1 MEQTAVEWLMPKVLE
16 LSLQLSLRRISQR
29 NCELELLRVFEQAKE
44 MVEQQKLELINEVA
58 HHFYRAGFF
67 EPTETRFDKYL
78 NEYFEIKRN
87 EGFITHKIT
96 PGNGS
101 YTDCGLLI
109 NVDEDGE
116 MSPRFTLYTSQV
128 NCENCLKKQK

>member
-1 MEQTAVEWLMPKVLE
+1 MKQTAVEWLFDQLPEHLR
-16 LSLQLSLRRISQR
+16 LSENGFDMLQ
-29 NCELELLRVFEQAKE
+29 QAKE
-44 MVEQQKLELINEVA
+44 MEEQQKLELINEVA

-67 EPTETRFDKYL
+67 EPTETRFGNYL
-78 NEYFEIKRN
+78 NEYFEIKQN
-87 EGFITHKIT
+87 EGFIVHKIT

-109 NVDEDGE
+109 NVDEDGG
-116 MSPRFTLYTSQV
+116 MSPRFTLYTSHV

>member
-1 MEQTAVEWLMPKVLE
+1 MENKKQTAVEWLIEQFEKGIQYNPLE
-16 LSLQLSLRRISQR
+16 KDGYANAHNNLMK
-29 NCELELLRVFEQAKE
+29 QAKE
-44 MVEQQKLELINEVA
+44 MEEQQKLELINEVA

-87 EGFITHKIT
+87 EGFIIHKIT

-116 MSPRFTLYTSQV
+116 MSPRFTLYHSHV
-128 NCENCLKKQK
+128 NCENCLNKLK